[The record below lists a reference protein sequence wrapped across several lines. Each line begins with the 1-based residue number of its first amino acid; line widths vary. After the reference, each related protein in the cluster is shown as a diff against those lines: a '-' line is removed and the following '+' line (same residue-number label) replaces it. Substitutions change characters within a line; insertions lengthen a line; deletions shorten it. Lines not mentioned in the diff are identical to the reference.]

1 MQANSVPGLFFAL
14 DHDVEMNIVPRIAIA
29 LRDIT
34 EFHAAYPAWR
44 KAVTAE
50 LPRKP
55 VRYER
60 LGKFQEKRE
69 KDDQAGGQ
77 SRPS

>member
-1 MQANSVPGLFFAL
+1 MQANSVPGLIFAL
-14 DHDVEMNIVPRIAIA
+14 DHDVEMNIVQRIAIA

-34 EFHAAYPAWR
+34 EFHAAYPAWG
-44 KAVTAE
+44 KSVTAG
-50 LPRKP
+50 LSRKP
-55 VRYER
+55 LRYER

-77 SRPS
+77 PRQP